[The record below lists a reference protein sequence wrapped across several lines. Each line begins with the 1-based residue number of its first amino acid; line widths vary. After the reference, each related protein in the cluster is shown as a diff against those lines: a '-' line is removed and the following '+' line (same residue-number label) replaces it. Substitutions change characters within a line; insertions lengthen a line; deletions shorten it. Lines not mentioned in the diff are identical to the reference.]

1 MGILYLAALI
11 IGFGTI
17 ALQLAMGGDSH
28 GDADVGGD
36 GADAH
41 LDADA
46 GADADA
52 HGDAEH
58 GHGDHGHGEGG
69 FLPIFLSLRFWTFT
83 LLAFGLSGSLV
94 HYLDLASSP
103 VTLAM
108 AVGLGL
114 GAGLLASLTFR
125 ALSKSE
131 ANSGATDRDAVGV
144 VGRVLLPVGKGARG
158 KIRIELKGQTVDY
171 VATTDD
177 EQLEAGQMVM
187 IEEMRDTTAHVSR
200 APAELLPPKRES

>member
-28 GDADVGGD
+28 SDADVGGD

-46 GADADA
+46 
-52 HGDAEH
+52 HGDADH

-83 LLAFGLSGSLV
+83 FLAFGLSGSLV

-108 AVGLGL
+108 AVALGL
-114 GAGLLASLTFR
+114 GAGVLASLTFR

-177 EQLEAGQMVM
+177 ERLEPGQMVM

>member
-1 MGILYLAALI
+1 VGILYLAALI

-17 ALQLAMGGDSH
+17 ALQLAMGGEHGQGDAADAGGGADHGDLDH
-28 GDADVGGD
+28 GDAGHDV
-36 GADAH
+36 
-41 LDADA
+41 A
-46 GADADA
+46 G
-52 HGDAEH
+52 HGEH
-58 GHGDHGHGEGG
+58 GHGDGG

-83 LLAFGLSGSLV
+83 FLAFGLSGSLI
-94 HYLDLASSP
+94 HYLDLANAML
-103 VTLAM
+103 TLAV
-108 AVGLGL
+108 AAGLGL

-125 ALSKSE
+125 ALSKAE
-131 ANSGATDRDAVGV
+131 ANSGATDRDAVGQ
-144 VGRVLLPVGKGARG
+144 VGKVMIPLAKGARG

-177 EQLEAGQMVM
+177 ERLEAGQMVM

>member
-28 GDADVGGD
+28 GDAEVGGD
-36 GADAH
+36 ADAH
-41 LDADA
+41 LDAEAD
-46 GADADA
+46 GDAD
-52 HGDAEH
+52 HGHADH
-58 GHGDHGHGEGG
+58 GHGDHGHGDGG

-83 LLAFGLSGSLV
+83 FLAFGLSGSLV
-94 HYLDLASSP
+94 HYLDLAGSM

-114 GAGLLASLTFR
+114 GAGVLASLTFR
-125 ALSKSE
+125 ALSRSE
-131 ANSGATDRDAVGV
+131 ANSGATASDAIGQ
-144 VGRVLLPVGKGARG
+144 VGRVLLPLGKGARG
-158 KIRIELKGQTVDY
+158 KVRIELKGQTVDY